1 MQSQCSLE
9 WEFGHM
15 KTNYII
21 AKQVCRRQFFL
32 LFAIVRV
39 WFWTLHVCM
48 TCLVRMWD
56 DWKSFCYKTGTTM
69 TYILFANTNLN
80 RFGMLTV
87 GTEQFIGYIL
97 IAFVDLHWKL
107 IVSVATNSS
116 VNFFCIKEWFILLK
130 MCNFSWIVQ
139 RSDCAKFAHS
149 SCKVWLFGGI
159 SYSFLPYSER
169 QDKHNL
175 FFWNICVYHGYM

>member
-1 MQSQCSLE
+1 
-9 WEFGHM
+9 
-15 KTNYII
+15 
-21 AKQVCRRQFFL
+21 
-32 LFAIVRV
+32 
-39 WFWTLHVCM
+39 M

-87 GTEQFIGYIL
+87 GTEQFISYIIL
-97 IAFVDLHWKL
+97 IVFVDLHWKV

-130 MCNFSWIVQ
+130 VSNFSWIVQ
-139 RSDCAKFAHS
+139 RSGCAKFAHS

-169 QDKHNL
+169 QDKNNF
-175 FFWNICVYHGYM
+175 FFWNIILCVSWLHVNPKLYKLWVTTDRQKFSTAKKPLQLQTLKERSK

>member
-21 AKQVCRRQFFL
+21 VKQVCTRKLFL
-32 LFAIVRV
+32 LFMIVGV

-69 TYILFANTNLN
+69 TYVHILFRNTNLN
-80 RFGMLTV
+80 RFGILTV

-130 MCNFSWIVQ
+130 VSNFSWIVQ
-139 RSDCAKFAHS
+139 RSGCAKFAHS

-159 SYSFLPYSER
+159 SYSFLQYRSEET
-169 QDKHNL
+169 
-175 FFWNICVYHGYM
+175 